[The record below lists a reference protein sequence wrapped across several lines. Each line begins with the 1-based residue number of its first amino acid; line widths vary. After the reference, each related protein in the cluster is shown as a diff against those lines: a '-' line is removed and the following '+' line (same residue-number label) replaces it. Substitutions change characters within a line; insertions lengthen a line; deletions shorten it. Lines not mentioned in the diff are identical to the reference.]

1 MRPKFYLIRSR
12 LMKIFL
18 GGFRFWMSAIGLTYV
33 FFGYLAV
40 VCSQDIVAP
49 TNIVLDTNS
58 KENPNLDFLLPPAGS
73 QDKLE
78 FGSNGILV
86 KQFSEG
92 GKKAS
97 NLGFKLKATSKS
109 NFLFSIDF
117 EVKKIAAPTIGW
129 GQGLL
134 IRFLTEDTQSPTLA
148 LGYVANRKMNGAIC
162 FASNHTES
170 RKQEYEFEP
179 FSFTKGTW
187 QFERKDNELFVSI
200 DESGVGSYRLVKRV
214 PCTAAPLKEVQ
225 VWCTRQESGNTPS
238 EYLLKR
244 VQWVGDSYFD
254 QPPPKPPFW
263 TGERILS
270 ICFWLTITGGVAYV
284 VQGVR
289 SGKIPIRRR

>member
-1 MRPKFYLIRSR
+1 MNY
-12 LMKIFL
+12 FL
-18 GGFRFWMSAIGLTYV
+18 GRFRFWMSSFGLIYL
-33 FFGYLAV
+33 FFTFAAV
-40 VCSQDIVAP
+40 ACSQDIVVP

-58 KENPNLDFLLPPAGS
+58 KENPNLDFLQPPAGS
-73 QDKLE
+73 MDKLE
-78 FGSNGILV
+78 FGPNGILV
-86 KQFSEG
+86 KQFSEA

-109 NFLFSIDF
+109 NFLFSIDV
-117 EVKKIAAPTIGW
+117 EVKKITEPTIGW

-134 IRFLTEDTQSPTLA
+134 FRFLTEDTQSPIMA
-148 LGYVANRKMNGAIC
+148 VGYVATRKMKGAIC

-214 PCTAAPLKEVQ
+214 QCTSAPLKEVQ
-225 VWCTRQESGNTPS
+225 VWCTRQESGNTPA

-254 QPPPKPPFW
+254 QPPAKPPFW
-263 TGERILS
+263 TGERIVS
-270 ICFWLTITGGVAYV
+270 ICFWLTIVGGIVYV

-289 SGKIPIRRR
+289 SGKIPIRRT